1 MLEAHLKFPCNDHRM
16 HVQVAYLATS
26 IESDINQCDHT
37 PVAILSLRQ
46 ILASRSLTSCYI
58 RSRAIKA
65 SRLRHAKHNIDICHT
80 ENCMPILLS
89 WHSAMTK
96 NTMGNQSNFG
106 TTHHCIEIYCA
117 FGLPIKLFLS
127 SENRMIIRMLQSNSS
142 ARKKISAN
150 LVAKFSNR

>member
-46 ILASRSLTSCYI
+46 ILDFVLYQKQSNQNNS
-58 RSRAIKA
+58 
-65 SRLRHAKHNIDICHT
+65 LRHANHNIDTCHT

-89 WHSAMTK
+89 CHSAMTK

-117 FGLPIKLFLS
+117 FGLPIELFLS
-127 SENRMIIRMLQSNSS
+127 SENRMIIRMLQSDSS
-142 ARKKISAN
+142 ARKKKSQQIQQQNS
-150 LVAKFSNR
+150 VNR